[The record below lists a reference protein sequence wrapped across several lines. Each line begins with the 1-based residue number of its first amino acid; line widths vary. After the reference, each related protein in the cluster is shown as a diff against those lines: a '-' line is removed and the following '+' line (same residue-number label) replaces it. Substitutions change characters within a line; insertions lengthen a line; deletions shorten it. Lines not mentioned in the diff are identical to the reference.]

1 MEAVGWSLRALADV
15 QRLHQFLHARNPAA
29 AERATATI
37 QQAADGLVQFPERGR
52 RLDGSSKVYRE
63 LLVEFGSSGYAI
75 LYEMR
80 GEQPYI
86 LAIKHFREE
95 GYS

>member
-1 MEAVGWSLRALADV
+1 MPPVGWSLKALADM
-15 QRLHQFLHARNPAA
+15 QRLHRFLRAKNPAA
-29 AERATATI
+29 AERATLAI
-37 QQAADGLVQFPERGR
+37 YHAAEGLVQFPERGG

-80 GEQPYI
+80 GGPYI